1 MQVFVLV
8 RSHNKEMSAYMSYF
22 KQTVLLT
29 LMTKVQSKCLCVIFV
44 LISVCSVIINF
55 YKGIDEKLDE
65 LTSNSASGT
74 GTTESPTE
82 GVRTITVQMNV
93 AH

>member
-1 MQVFVLV
+1 M
-8 RSHNKEMSAYMSYF
+8 
-22 KQTVLLT
+22 
-29 LMTKVQSKCLCVIFV
+29 
-44 LISVCSVIINF
+44 CSVIINF